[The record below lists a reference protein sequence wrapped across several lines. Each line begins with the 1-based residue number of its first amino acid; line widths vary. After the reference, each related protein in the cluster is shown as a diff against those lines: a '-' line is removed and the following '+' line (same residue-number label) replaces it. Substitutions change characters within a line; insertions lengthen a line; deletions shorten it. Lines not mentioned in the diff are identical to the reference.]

1 MTGSEI
7 EKLFGQPTRKQESP
21 LTQFH
26 KDVARSLQEMT
37 EEIMLKI
44 VAHAKKICPSE
55 NLCLAGGV
63 ALNCVANGKI
73 LRAGIFKN
81 IFIQPAAGDAGGA
94 LGAAAAIWHKE
105 FNGERMKKMEHA
117 FLGNDY
123 SPEEIEAEL
132 KTQNLPYEKL
142 DDAALIDT
150 VSGLLEG
157 HNVIGWFQG
166 RMEYGPRSLGNRSI
180 IADARNKENW
190 QKVNLKIKFRES
202 FRPFAPTVLEERVSE
217 YFDLDRESP
226 YMLLVADTL
235 PNKREEIPAVTH
247 VDGSA
252 RIQTI
257 RRDQNPRYYDLIKA
271 FEKRTGCA
279 VIINTSFNV
288 RGEPIVESPKDA
300 INCFLHTQ
308 MDYLVLGNFLLRK
321 DKMTGA
327 KTDTEAYLKQFQLD

>member
-1 MTGSEI
+1 
-7 EKLFGQPTRKQESP
+7 
-21 LTQFH
+21 
-26 KDVARSLQEMT
+26 
-37 EEIMLKI
+37 
-44 VAHAKKICPSE
+44 
-55 NLCLAGGV
+55 
-63 ALNCVANGKI
+63 
-73 LRAGIFKN
+73 
-81 IFIQPAAGDAGGA
+81 
-94 LGAAAAIWHKE
+94 
-105 FNGERMKKMEHA
+105 
-117 FLGNDY
+117 
-123 SPEEIEAEL
+123 
-132 KTQNLPYEKL
+132 
-142 DDAALIDT
+142 
-150 VSGLLEG
+150 
-157 HNVIGWFQG
+157 
-166 RMEYGPRSLGNRSI
+166 
-180 IADARNKENW
+180 
-190 QKVNLKIKFRES
+190 
-202 FRPFAPTVLEERVSE
+202 
-217 YFDLDRESP
+217 
-226 YMLLVADTL
+226 MLLVADTL